1 MLGPSAPARTIRAGP
16 DAHGPPAND
25 RNRRGDAMKQRPTF
39 IALLVA
45 AMSLLIVVAAAAQNE
60 MEKLKSSTPQE
71 RARLQTEMMKTKL
84 GLTPDQ
90 MPKVAAIN
98 QKYAQRM
105 EPIIKGQ
112 EGPLMRLRQMREVG
126 QAKEAELK
134 GVLSPEQFQKYLAEK
149 QEMREKFEDKLIQ

>member
-1 MLGPSAPARTIRAGP
+1 MEL
-16 DAHGPPAND
+16 
-25 RNRRGDAMKQRPTF
+25 RPTF
-39 IALLVA
+39 IALLAA
-45 AMSLLIVVAAAAQNE
+45 AMSLLIVVAAGAQNE
-60 MEKLKSSTPQE
+60 MEKLKSSTPEE

-90 MPKVAAIN
+90 TPKVAAIN

>member
-1 MLGPSAPARTIRAGP
+1 ME
-16 DAHGPPAND
+16 
-25 RNRRGDAMKQRPTF
+25 QRPTF

-45 AMSLLIVVAAAAQNE
+45 AMFLLIVVAAGAQNE
-60 MEKLKSSTPQE
+60 MEKLKNSTPEE
-71 RARLQTEMMKTKL
+71 RARLQTEMMKVKL

-90 MPKVAAIN
+90 TPKVAAIN

>member
-1 MLGPSAPARTIRAGP
+1 ME
-16 DAHGPPAND
+16 
-25 RNRRGDAMKQRPTF
+25 QRPTF
-39 IALLVA
+39 ITLLVA
-45 AMSLLIVVAAAAQNE
+45 AMSLLIVVAAGAQNE
-60 MEKLKSSTPQE
+60 MEKLKSSTPEE
-71 RARLQTEMMKTKL
+71 RARLQTEMMKVKL
-84 GLTPDQ
+84 GLTIDQ
-90 MPKVAAIN
+90 TPKVAAIN

-112 EGPLMRLRQMREVG
+112 EGPLMRLRQMREVS

>member
-1 MLGPSAPARTIRAGP
+1 ME
-16 DAHGPPAND
+16 
-25 RNRRGDAMKQRPTF
+25 QRPTF

-45 AMSLLIVVAAAAQNE
+45 AMSLLIVVTAGAQNE
-60 MEKLKSSTPQE
+60 MEKLKSSTPEE

-84 GLTPDQ
+84 SLTTDQ
-90 MPKVAAIN
+90 TPKVAAIN

-105 EPIIKGQ
+105 EPIIKSQ

>member
-1 MLGPSAPARTIRAGP
+1 MEL
-16 DAHGPPAND
+16 
-25 RNRRGDAMKQRPTF
+25 RPTF
-39 IALLVA
+39 IALLAA
-45 AMSLLIVVAAAAQNE
+45 AMSLLIVAAAGAQNE
-60 MEKLKSSTPQE
+60 MEKLKSSTPEE

-90 MPKVAAIN
+90 TPKVAAIN

>member
-1 MLGPSAPARTIRAGP
+1 ME
-16 DAHGPPAND
+16 
-25 RNRRGDAMKQRPTF
+25 QRPTF

-45 AMSLLIVVAAAAQNE
+45 AMSLLIVVAAGAQNE
-60 MEKLKSSTPQE
+60 MEKLKSSTPEE
-71 RARLQTEMMKTKL
+71 RARLQTEMMKVKL

-90 MPKVAAIN
+90 TPKVAAIN

-126 QAKEAELK
+126 QAKEAEMK

>member
-1 MLGPSAPARTIRAGP
+1 ME
-16 DAHGPPAND
+16 
-25 RNRRGDAMKQRPTF
+25 QRPTF
-39 IALLVA
+39 IGPLVA
-45 AMSLLIVVAAAAQNE
+45 ALSLLIVVTASAQNE
-60 MEKLKSSTPQE
+60 MEKLKSSTPEE

-84 GLTPDQ
+84 GLTTDQ
-90 MPKVAAIN
+90 TPKVAAIN

-105 EPIIKGQ
+105 DPIIKGQ

>member
-1 MLGPSAPARTIRAGP
+1 ME
-16 DAHGPPAND
+16 
-25 RNRRGDAMKQRPTF
+25 QRPTC

-45 AMSLLIVVAAAAQNE
+45 TMSLLIVVAAGAQNE
-60 MEKLKSSTPQE
+60 MEKLKSSTPEE
-71 RARLQTEMMKTKL
+71 RARLQTEMMKVKL
-84 GLTPDQ
+84 SLTPDQ
-90 MPKVAAIN
+90 TPKVAAIN
-98 QKYAQRM
+98 QKYAQRT

>member
-1 MLGPSAPARTIRAGP
+1 MEL
-16 DAHGPPAND
+16 
-25 RNRRGDAMKQRPTF
+25 RPTF
-39 IALLVA
+39 IALLAA
-45 AMSLLIVVAAAAQNE
+45 AMSLLIVVAAGAQNE
-60 MEKLKSSTPQE
+60 MEKLKSSTPEE

-84 GLTPDQ
+84 SLTPDQ
-90 MPKVAAIN
+90 TPKVAAIN

>member
-1 MLGPSAPARTIRAGP
+1 ME
-16 DAHGPPAND
+16 
-25 RNRRGDAMKQRPTF
+25 QRPTF

-45 AMSLLIVVAAAAQNE
+45 AMSLLIVVAADAQNE
-60 MEKLKSSTPQE
+60 MEKLKSSTPDE
-71 RARLQTEMMKTKL
+71 RARLQTEMMKVKL

-90 MPKVAAIN
+90 TPKVAAIN

-134 GVLSPEQFQKYLAEK
+134 GALSPEQFQKYLAEK

>member
-1 MLGPSAPARTIRAGP
+1 ME
-16 DAHGPPAND
+16 
-25 RNRRGDAMKQRPTF
+25 QRPTF

-45 AMSLLIVVAAAAQNE
+45 ALSLLIVVAAGAQNE
-60 MEKLKSSTPQE
+60 MEKLKSSTPEE

-84 GLTPDQ
+84 GLTTDQ
-90 MPKVAAIN
+90 TPKVAAIN

-105 EPIIKGQ
+105 EPIIKSQ
-112 EGPLMRLRQMREVG
+112 KGPLMRLRQMREVG

>member
-1 MLGPSAPARTIRAGP
+1 MEL
-16 DAHGPPAND
+16 
-25 RNRRGDAMKQRPTF
+25 RPKF

-45 AMSLLIVVAAAAQNE
+45 AMSLLIAVAAGAQNE
-60 MEKLKSSTPQE
+60 MEKLKSSTPEE

-90 MPKVAAIN
+90 TPKVAAIN

>member
-1 MLGPSAPARTIRAGP
+1 MEL
-16 DAHGPPAND
+16 
-25 RNRRGDAMKQRPTF
+25 RPTF
-39 IALLVA
+39 IALLVT
-45 AMSLLIVVAAAAQNE
+45 AMSLLIVVAAGAQNE
-60 MEKLKSSTPQE
+60 MEKLKSSTPEE

-90 MPKVAAIN
+90 TPKVAAIN

>member
-1 MLGPSAPARTIRAGP
+1 MEQRT
-16 DAHGPPAND
+16 
-25 RNRRGDAMKQRPTF
+25 TC

-45 AMSLLIVVAAAAQNE
+45 AMSLLIVVAAGAQSE
-60 MEKLKSSTPQE
+60 MEKLKSSTPEE
-71 RARLQTEMMKTKL
+71 RARLQTEMMKVKL
-84 GLTPDQ
+84 GLTSDQ
-90 MPKVAAIN
+90 TPKVAAIN

>member
-1 MLGPSAPARTIRAGP
+1 ME
-16 DAHGPPAND
+16 
-25 RNRRGDAMKQRPTF
+25 QRPTF

-45 AMSLLIVVAAAAQNE
+45 AMSLLIVVAAGAQTE
-60 MEKLKSSTPQE
+60 MEKLKSSTPEE
-71 RARLQTEMMKTKL
+71 RARLQTEMMKAKL
-84 GLTPDQ
+84 GLTTDQ
-90 MPKVAAIN
+90 TPKVAAIN

-105 EPIIKGQ
+105 EPIIKSQ

>member
-1 MLGPSAPARTIRAGP
+1 ME
-16 DAHGPPAND
+16 
-25 RNRRGDAMKQRPTF
+25 QRPTF
-39 IALLVA
+39 IALVVA
-45 AMSLLIVVAAAAQNE
+45 AMSLLIVVAAGAQNE
-60 MEKLKSSTPQE
+60 MEKLKSSTPEE
-71 RARLQTEMMKTKL
+71 RARLQTEMMKAKL
-84 GLTPDQ
+84 GLTTDQ
-90 MPKVAAIN
+90 TPKVAAIN

-134 GVLSPEQFQKYLAEK
+134 GVLSPEQFQKYLVEK

>member
-1 MLGPSAPARTIRAGP
+1 MDL
-16 DAHGPPAND
+16 
-25 RNRRGDAMKQRPTF
+25 RPTF

-45 AMSLLIVVAAAAQNE
+45 AMSLLIVVAAGAQNE
-60 MEKLKSSTPQE
+60 MEKLKSSTPEE
-71 RARLQTEMMKTKL
+71 RARLQTEMMKVKL

-90 MPKVAAIN
+90 TPKVAAIN

-149 QEMREKFEDKLIQ
+149 QEIREKFEDKLIQ

>member
-1 MLGPSAPARTIRAGP
+1 ME
-16 DAHGPPAND
+16 
-25 RNRRGDAMKQRPTF
+25 QRPTF

-45 AMSLLIVVAAAAQNE
+45 VMSLLIVVAAGAQNE
-60 MEKLKSSTPQE
+60 MEKLKSSTPEE

-90 MPKVAAIN
+90 TPKVAAIN

>member
-1 MLGPSAPARTIRAGP
+1 ME
-16 DAHGPPAND
+16 
-25 RNRRGDAMKQRPTF
+25 QRPTF
-39 IALLVA
+39 IGPLVA
-45 AMSLLIVVAAAAQNE
+45 ALSLLIVVTASAQNE
-60 MEKLKSSTPQE
+60 MEKLKSSTPEE

-84 GLTPDQ
+84 GLTTDQ
-90 MPKVAAIN
+90 TPKVAAIN

-149 QEMREKFEDKLIQ
+149 QAMREKFEDKLIQ

>member
-1 MLGPSAPARTIRAGP
+1 MEL
-16 DAHGPPAND
+16 
-25 RNRRGDAMKQRPTF
+25 RPTF
-39 IALLVA
+39 IALLAVA
-45 AMSLLIVVAAAAQNE
+45 VSLLIVVAAGAQNE
-60 MEKLKSSTPQE
+60 MEKLKSSTPEE

-84 GLTPDQ
+84 GLTTDQ
-90 MPKVAAIN
+90 TPKVAAIN

-134 GVLSPEQFQKYLAEK
+134 GVLSPEQFQKYLAEM

>member
-1 MLGPSAPARTIRAGP
+1 MG
-16 DAHGPPAND
+16 
-25 RNRRGDAMKQRPTF
+25 QRPTG

-45 AMSLLIVVAAAAQNE
+45 AMSLLIVVAAGAQNE
-60 MEKLKSSTPQE
+60 MEKLKSSTPEE

-84 GLTPDQ
+84 SLTPDQ
-90 MPKVAAIN
+90 TPKVAAIN

>member
-1 MLGPSAPARTIRAGP
+1 ME
-16 DAHGPPAND
+16 
-25 RNRRGDAMKQRPTF
+25 QRPTF

-45 AMSLLIVVAAAAQNE
+45 ALSLLIVVAAGAQNE
-60 MEKLKSSTPQE
+60 MEKLKSSTPEE

-84 GLTPDQ
+84 GLTTDQ
-90 MPKVAAIN
+90 TPKVAAIN

-105 EPIIKGQ
+105 EPIIKSQ

>member
-1 MLGPSAPARTIRAGP
+1 ME
-16 DAHGPPAND
+16 
-25 RNRRGDAMKQRPTF
+25 QRLTF
-39 IALLVA
+39 IAPLVA
-45 AMSLLIVVAAAAQNE
+45 ALSLLIVVTASAQNE
-60 MEKLKSSTPQE
+60 MEKLKSSTPEE

-84 GLTPDQ
+84 GLTTDQ
-90 MPKVAAIN
+90 TPKVAAIN

>member
-1 MLGPSAPARTIRAGP
+1 ME
-16 DAHGPPAND
+16 
-25 RNRRGDAMKQRPTF
+25 QRPTF
-39 IALLVA
+39 IAPLVA
-45 AMSLLIVVAAAAQNE
+45 ALSLLIVVTASAQNE
-60 MEKLKSSTPQE
+60 MEKLKSSTPEE

-90 MPKVAAIN
+90 TPKVAAIN

-134 GVLSPEQFQKYLAEK
+134 GVLSPEQFQKYLAEM

>member
-1 MLGPSAPARTIRAGP
+1 MEL
-16 DAHGPPAND
+16 
-25 RNRRGDAMKQRPTF
+25 RPTF
-39 IALLVA
+39 IALLAV
-45 AMSLLIVVAAAAQNE
+45 AMSLLIVVAAGAQNE
-60 MEKLKSSTPQE
+60 MEKLKSSTPEE
-71 RARLQTEMMKTKL
+71 RARLQTEMMKVKL
-84 GLTPDQ
+84 ALSPDQ
-90 MPKVAAIN
+90 TPKVAAIN

>member
-1 MLGPSAPARTIRAGP
+1 MEL
-16 DAHGPPAND
+16 
-25 RNRRGDAMKQRPTF
+25 RPTF

-45 AMSLLIVVAAAAQNE
+45 AMSLLIVVAAGAQNE
-60 MEKLKSSTPQE
+60 MEKLKSSTPEE
-71 RARLQTEMMKTKL
+71 RARLQTEMMKVKL
-84 GLTPDQ
+84 SLTSDQ
-90 MPKVAAIN
+90 TPKVAAIN

>member
-1 MLGPSAPARTIRAGP
+1 MG
-16 DAHGPPAND
+16 
-25 RNRRGDAMKQRPTF
+25 QRPTG

-45 AMSLLIVVAAAAQNE
+45 AMSLLIVVAAGAQNE
-60 MEKLKSSTPQE
+60 MEKLKSSTPEE
-71 RARLQTEMMKTKL
+71 RARLQTEMMKVKL
-84 GLTPDQ
+84 SLTPDQ
-90 MPKVAAIN
+90 TPKVAAIN

>member
-1 MLGPSAPARTIRAGP
+1 ME
-16 DAHGPPAND
+16 
-25 RNRRGDAMKQRPTF
+25 QRPTF

-45 AMSLLIVVAAAAQNE
+45 AMSLLIVVAADAQNE
-60 MEKLKSSTPQE
+60 MEKLKSSTPEE
-71 RARLQTEMMKTKL
+71 RARLQTEMMKVKL

-90 MPKVAAIN
+90 TPKVAAIN

>member
-1 MLGPSAPARTIRAGP
+1 MEL
-16 DAHGPPAND
+16 
-25 RNRRGDAMKQRPTF
+25 RPTS

-45 AMSLLIVVAAAAQNE
+45 AMSLLIVVAAGAQNE
-60 MEKLKSSTPQE
+60 MEKLKSSTPEE
-71 RARLQTEMMKTKL
+71 RARLQTEMMKAKL
-84 GLTPDQ
+84 GLTTDQ
-90 MPKVAAIN
+90 TPKVAAIN

-105 EPIIKGQ
+105 EPIIKSQ

>member
-1 MLGPSAPARTIRAGP
+1 VE
-16 DAHGPPAND
+16 
-25 RNRRGDAMKQRPTF
+25 QRPTF

-45 AMSLLIVVAAAAQNE
+45 AMSLLIVVAAGAQNE
-60 MEKLKSSTPQE
+60 MDKLKSSTPEE
-71 RARLQTEMMKTKL
+71 RARLQTEMMKAKL
-84 GLTPDQ
+84 GLTSDQ
-90 MPKVAAIN
+90 TPKVAAIN

-105 EPIIKGQ
+105 EPIIKSQ

>member
-1 MLGPSAPARTIRAGP
+1 MG
-16 DAHGPPAND
+16 
-25 RNRRGDAMKQRPTF
+25 QRPTG

-45 AMSLLIVVAAAAQNE
+45 AMSLLIVVAAGAQNE
-60 MEKLKSSTPQE
+60 MEKLKSSTPEE

-90 MPKVAAIN
+90 TPKVAAIN

>member
-1 MLGPSAPARTIRAGP
+1 ME
-16 DAHGPPAND
+16 
-25 RNRRGDAMKQRPTF
+25 QRPTF

-45 AMSLLIVVAAAAQNE
+45 ALSLLIVVAAGAQNE
-60 MEKLKSSTPQE
+60 MEKLKSSTPEE

-84 GLTPDQ
+84 GLTTDQ
-90 MPKVAAIN
+90 TPKVAAIN

>member
-1 MLGPSAPARTIRAGP
+1 MEL
-16 DAHGPPAND
+16 
-25 RNRRGDAMKQRPTF
+25 RPTF

-45 AMSLLIVVAAAAQNE
+45 AMSLLIVVAAGAQNE
-60 MEKLKSSTPQE
+60 MEKLKSSTPEE

-84 GLTPDQ
+84 SLTPDQ
-90 MPKVAAIN
+90 TPKVAAIN

>member
-1 MLGPSAPARTIRAGP
+1 MEL
-16 DAHGPPAND
+16 
-25 RNRRGDAMKQRPTF
+25 RPTF

-45 AMSLLIVVAAAAQNE
+45 AMSLLIVVAAGAQNE
-60 MEKLKSSTPQE
+60 MEKFKSSTPEE

-90 MPKVAAIN
+90 TPKVAAIN

>member
-1 MLGPSAPARTIRAGP
+1 MEL
-16 DAHGPPAND
+16 
-25 RNRRGDAMKQRPTF
+25 RPTF
-39 IALLVA
+39 ITLLAA
-45 AMSLLIVVAAAAQNE
+45 AMSLLIVVAAGAQNE
-60 MEKLKSSTPQE
+60 MEKLKSSTPEE

-90 MPKVAAIN
+90 TPKVAAIN

>member
-1 MLGPSAPARTIRAGP
+1 ME
-16 DAHGPPAND
+16 
-25 RNRRGDAMKQRPTF
+25 QRPTF

-45 AMSLLIVVAAAAQNE
+45 ALSLLIVVTASAQNE
-60 MEKLKSSTPQE
+60 MEKLKSSTPEE

-84 GLTPDQ
+84 GLTTDQ
-90 MPKVAAIN
+90 TPKVAAIN

-105 EPIIKGQ
+105 EPIIKSQ